1 VLDQEYTTKF
11 KPLFDQAVAEVEAA
25 KGADQHLDASIQA
38 LNQSTQALTVFMASL
53 IQQMHAVNTHPT
65 VAAKAAP

>member
-11 KPLFDQAVAEVEAA
+11 KPLFDQAVAEVESA

-38 LNQSTQALTVFMASL
+38 LTAQVQANTVFMSSL
-53 IQQMHAVNTHPT
+53 IQQMRAVNMHPA
-65 VAAKAAP
+65 VAGKP